1 MTNLEP
7 NAGNWEMAIW
17 ETRGGCS
24 ERRGAPPTH
33 ILVNKPI
40 LQHFDI
46 LAFHQPPKRAVVG
59 FLGHHGWP
67 FYTEDTFY
75 WLFIYCKQNALLKFV
90 DIKTIPKDKNRV
102 CLTVIDTSIQAP
114 GVDSIAV
121 SEFVNI
127 G

>member
-1 MTNLEP
+1 M
-7 NAGNWEMAIW
+7 
-17 ETRGGCS
+17 
-24 ERRGAPPTH
+24 
-33 ILVNKPI
+33 NKPI

-59 FLGHHGWP
+59 LLGHHGWP

-75 WLFIYCKQNALLKFV
+75 WLYIHCKQNVLLKFV

-102 CLTVIDTSIQAP
+102 LTVIDTSIQAP

-121 SEFVNI
+121 SEVNI

>member
-1 MTNLEP
+1 MGDQRRLLGEERSATHPHSREQTNF
-7 NAGNWEMAIW
+7 A
-17 ETRGGCS
+17 TFR
-24 ERRGAPPTH
+24 
-33 ILVNKPI
+33 
-40 LQHFDI
+40 
-46 LAFHQPPKRAVVG
+46 HQPLKRAVVG
-59 FLGHHGWP
+59 LLGHHGWP

>member
-1 MTNLEP
+1 MGL
-7 NAGNWEMAIW
+7 
-17 ETRGGCS
+17 
-24 ERRGAPPTH
+24 
-33 ILVNKPI
+33 
-40 LQHFDI
+40 
-46 LAFHQPPKRAVVG
+46 
-59 FLGHHGWP
+59 LGHHGWP

-75 WLFIYCKQNALLKFV
+75 WLYIHCKQNVLLKFV
-90 DIKTIPKDKNRV
+90 DIKIIQKDKKKV